1 MAKLNK
7 VVSLEK
13 ISDSKPKSITLEDS
27 INRQN
32 SYVDQL
38 TSENEKMRLHI
49 KDVEAEL
56 AHAKM
61 LLDRL
66 DIANIVK
73 PISDEEEIA
82 SIQLQK
88 IKLLSRERALSLE
101 EIKMYDLLV
110 KNLKLAKGE
119 VTDIQGHKSLS
130 KTSKPDLIRL
140 AATKK

>member
-1 MAKLNK
+1 M
-7 VVSLEK
+7 SLEK

>member
-1 MAKLNK
+1 MRF
-7 VVSLEK
+7 EK
-13 ISDSKPKSITLEDS
+13 ISDSKELHKPVILES
-27 INRQN
+27 QHEGAPATWTQINR
-32 SYVDQL
+32 L
-38 TSENEKMRLHI
+38 EEANEILLLRL
-49 KDVEAEL
+49 KDAESEL
-56 AHAKM
+56 AHTKL

>member
-1 MAKLNK
+1 MR
-7 VVSLEK
+7 LEK
-13 ISDSKPKSITLEDS
+13 ISDSKPVLIEEVLT
-27 INRQN
+27 RQN
-32 SYVDQL
+32 SYVDQI
-38 TSENEKMRLHI
+38 TTENENLRLHI
-49 KDVEAEL
+49 KNIEAEL
-56 AHAKM
+56 AHAK
-61 LLDRL
+61 LLIDRL
-66 DIANIVK
+66 DIANIIK
-73 PISDEEEIA
+73 PLSDEEEIA

>member
-7 VVSLEK
+7 VAVFEK
-13 ISDSKPKSITLEDS
+13 ISDSKSIIPELED
-27 INRQN
+27 
-32 SYVDQL
+32 L
-38 TSENEKMRLHI
+38 ASENNKLRLLLRD
-49 KDVEAEL
+49 KEAEL
-56 AHAKM
+56 AHVKL